1 MIWWVEWM
9 GFMSRAKKSRQIAV
23 ALGYRGE
30 ESGVPKVKAKGQGLI
45 AEQIIA
51 TAREHGVPVQSDP
64 DLVEVLAALDLDME
78 IPEEIYAV
86 VAELL
91 AFVYRINN
99 KLP

>member
-1 MIWWVEWM
+1 
-9 GFMSRAKKSRQIAV
+9 MSRSKKCPQTAV
-23 ALGYRGE
+23 ALGYARGE
-30 ESGVPKVKAKGQGLI
+30 TAAPKVTAKGRGPV
-45 AEQIIA
+45 AEKILA
-51 TAREHGVPVQSDP
+51 VARQHGVPVHSDP

-91 AFVYRINN
+91 AFVYRTNN

>member
-1 MIWWVEWM
+1 MLR
-9 GFMSRAKKSRQIAV
+9 SKTKRKTAV
-23 ALGYRGE
+23 ALGYHGE
-30 ESGVPKVKAKGQGLI
+30 KGNAPKLKAKGQGPV
-45 AEQIIA
+45 AERIIE
-51 TAREHGVPVQSDP
+51 TAKEHGVPIQSDP

-91 AFVYRINN
+91 AFVYRTNN

>member
-1 MIWWVEWM
+1 
-9 GFMSRAKKSRQIAV
+9 MSRPEKRQQTAV
-23 ALGYRGE
+23 ALGY
-30 ESGVPKVKAKGQGLI
+30 SGDGGNAPKVKAKGRGPV
-45 AEQIIA
+45 AERIIE
-51 TAREHGVPVQSDP
+51 TAKQHGVPIQTDP

-91 AFVYRINN
+91 AFVYRTNN

>member
-1 MIWWVEWM
+1 MEWM
-9 GFMSRAKKSRQIAV
+9 GFMSRPKKRQQTAV
-23 ALGYRGE
+23 ALRYNGDEGNA
-30 ESGVPKVKAKGQGLI
+30 PTIKAKGRGPI
-45 AEQIIA
+45 AERIIE
-51 TAREHGVPVQSDP
+51 TAKLHGVPIQTDP

-91 AFVYRINN
+91 AFVYRTNN

>member
-1 MIWWVEWM
+1 
-9 GFMSRAKKSRQIAV
+9 MSPPKKRRQVAV

-30 ESGVPKVKAKGQGLI
+30 EGNAPTVKAKGKGLI

-51 TAREHGVPVQSDP
+51 TAREHGVPIQSDP

-78 IPEEIYAV
+78 IPEEIYVV

-91 AFVYRINN
+91 AFVYRTNN
-99 KLP
+99 KLS

>member
-1 MIWWVEWM
+1 
-9 GFMSRAKKSRQIAV
+9 MSRPKKRRQTAV
-23 ALGYRGE
+23 ALGYDGDE
-30 ESGVPKVKAKGQGLI
+30 GKAPKVKAKGQGPI
-45 AEQIIA
+45 AERIIE
-51 TAREHGVPVQSDP
+51 TARQHGVPIQTDP

-91 AFVYRINN
+91 AFVYRTNN

>member
-1 MIWWVEWM
+1 
-9 GFMSRAKKSRQIAV
+9 MSRSEKRPQSAV
-23 ALGYRGE
+23 ALGYARGE
-30 ESGVPKVKAKGQGLI
+30 NAAPKVKAKGRGPV
-45 AEQIIA
+45 AEKIIA
-51 TAREHGVPVQSDP
+51 VARQHGVPVHSDP

-91 AFVYRINN
+91 AFVYRTNN

>member
-1 MIWWVEWM
+1 
-9 GFMSRAKKSRQIAV
+9 MSPSKRRRQIAV
-23 ALGYRGE
+23 ALGYRAE
-30 ESGVPKVKAKGQGLI
+30 EGQAPRVKAKGRGLV

-51 TAREHGVPVQSDP
+51 RARAHGVPIQSDP

-91 AFVYRINN
+91 AFIYRTNN

>member
-1 MIWWVEWM
+1 M
-9 GFMSRAKKSRQIAV
+9 
-23 ALGYRGE
+23 ALKYRGE
-30 ESGVPKVKAKGQGLI
+30 ESIAPKVKAKGRGPI
-45 AEQIIA
+45 AEQIIE
-51 TAREHGVPVQSDP
+51 TARKHGVPIQCDP

-91 AFVYRINN
+91 SFVYRTNN

>member
-1 MIWWVEWM
+1 M
-9 GFMSRAKKSRQIAV
+9 GFMLKSKAKRKTAV
-23 ALGYRGE
+23 ALGYHGE
-30 ESGVPKVKAKGQGLI
+30 DGNAPKLKAKGKGPV
-45 AEQIIA
+45 AERIIE
-51 TAREHGVPVQSDP
+51 TAREHGVPIQSDP

-91 AFVYRINN
+91 AFVYRTNN